1 MRLATTAA
9 LLGAA
14 LALPALA
21 PAAAQPAPMF
31 EVRTAADLAR
41 LCAPAGTGAA
51 AATDLGFC
59 YGYGAGAL
67 DYHRAIT
74 PASARALFCTPQPAP
89 SFDELR
95 GRYVAWVNAAP
106 ANAAMRAVDSIFM
119 FLGATYPCPPATTTR
134 R

>member
-1 MRLATTAA
+1 MRLATIAA

-14 LALPALA
+14 LALPA
-21 PAAAQPAPMF
+21 AAQAPLF

-41 LCAPAGTGAA
+41 LCSPAGQGTA

-74 PASARALFCTPQPAP
+74 PANARNLFCPPQPAP
-89 SFDELR
+89 SFDEMR
-95 GRYVAWVNAAP
+95 GRYVTWVNAAP
-106 ANAAMRAVDSIFM
+106 ANATMRAVDSVFM
-119 FLGATYPCPPATTTR
+119 FLRSAYPCPTTPAAPAR